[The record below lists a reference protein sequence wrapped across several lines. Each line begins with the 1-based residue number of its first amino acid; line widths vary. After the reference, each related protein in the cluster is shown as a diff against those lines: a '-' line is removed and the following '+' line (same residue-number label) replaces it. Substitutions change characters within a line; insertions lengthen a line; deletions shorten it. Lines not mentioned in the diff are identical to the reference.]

1 MSDDPHQWP
10 PPASQSANARSAIL
24 RSTLTRSNLARDANR
39 ELASILSTPSP
50 HRRALPTELI
60 LHILSL
66 SSSWVLAW
74 SDTIVRNAR
83 VDSAE
88 GSRILLRTPPLTERS
103 AKLLR
108 QVVFTMRSNDQGWSS
123 YPHDRGTFEN
133 SWTWF
138 DAAVESKNA
147 DSLNMRWHRLQN
159 NKHAVAKPE
168 SYTIPL
174 LRGEGIFDDLK
185 AGDQIL
191 LVACARYGGWVNNIK
206 AAGIE
211 MWEADDFIGCTEFG
225 DGANEILNAGAAT
238 YDGDD
243 SNGSSEEDGWT

>member
-1 MSDDPHQWP
+1 MSEDPHQWP
-10 PPASQSANARSAIL
+10 PPPSHFANARSAIL
-24 RSTLTRSNLARDANR
+24 RSALTRSTLARDANR

-60 LHILSL
+60 LQILSHP
-66 SSSWVLAW
+66 SSWVLAW
-74 SDTIVRNAR
+74 SDTIVRSAR

-88 GSRILLRTPPLTERS
+88 GSKRLLRTPPLTERS
-103 AKLLR
+103 ARLLR
-108 QVVFTMRSNDQGWSS
+108 QVVFTIRSNDQGWSS
-123 YPHDRGTFEN
+123 YPTDHGTFEN

-138 DAAVESKNA
+138 DAAVESQNA
-147 DSLNMRWHRLQN
+147 DSLHMRWHRLQA
-159 NKHAVAKPE
+159 NKHAVRKSE

-174 LRGEGIFDDLK
+174 LRGEGILDDLK
-185 AGDQIL
+185 VGDQIL

-225 DGANEILNAGAAT
+225 DGPNQILNAEA
-238 YDGDD
+238 DGDD
-243 SNGSSEEDGWT
+243 SNGSSEEYDWSE